1 MIHRVMHNRSN
12 QLRTLLLKSSSHPRK
27 KTAFLARCT
36 NKSFFSTAPPPDWAT
51 LDPSLLGTTS
61 TPHYVQNLVS
71 GSWQDKDAI
80 KQTLSIPNPM
90 DKSSYDLCLVPD
102 TQVSELSPF
111 IDSMKNVPKSGL
123 HNPLKNVE
131 RYLYLGEVTRRAGEE
146 LTKPNVAEFFA
157 QSIMKSSPKS
167 HAQALGEVKVT
178 AAFLKNFGG
187 DNVRFLGRSFGVPGD
202 HVGQESVGYRWP
214 FGPVAIIAPF
224 NFPLEIPVLQLM
236 GALFMGNKPVLK
248 PAEKVSLVMEQF
260 LHLLHFCGMEKGDV
274 DLLNCQGPVAMEL
287 ILNSP
292 VKLTQFTGS
301 SRVGELLAEKTR
313 GKVRLEDA
321 GFDWKILGPDVSD
334 VDYVAWQCDQDAYA
348 CSGQKCSAQSILFM
362 HEHWDSVNLISK
374 LKANASTRSLDD
386 LSIGPV
392 LTHTTEGILDHVNQL
407 LQLPGSEL
415 LFGGKELDNHNIP
428 DVYGAVEPTA
438 VFVPLDEMLKEE
450 NYDICFKEL
459 FAPFQ
464 IITKYNDANMCLVLE
479 ACERMS
485 NHLTAAVVSNDVKFV
500 STILQNTVN
509 GTTYAGKR
517 ARTTGAPQNHWFGPA
532 GDPRGAGIGTPEAIK
547 LVWSCHREIITDNLV
562 PDDWNQPKAT

>member
-1 MIHRVMHNRSN
+1 MMLHKAACGRSASPS
-12 QLRTLLLKSSSHPRK
+12 QLRALLHKSIQ
-27 KTAFLARCT
+27 A
-36 NKSFFSTAPPPDWAT
+36 NKSTLFLTTTKAFSSIPGWAT
-51 LDPSLLGTTS
+51 FDPALLGKNS

-71 GSWQDKDAI
+71 GSWQEKDAI
-80 KQTLSIPNPM
+80 SKTISIPDPI
-90 DKSSYDLCLVPD
+90 DKSSFPICTVPD
-102 TQVSELSPF
+102 TQVSDLTPF
-111 IDSMKNVPKSGL
+111 IESMKKVPKSGL

-146 LTKPNVAEFFA
+146 LSRSDVSEFFA
-157 QSIMKSSPKS
+157 QSIMKCSPKS

-187 DNVRFLGRSFGVPGD
+187 DNVRFLARSFGVPGD
-202 HVGQESVGYRWP
+202 HLGQESVGYRWP

-248 PAEKVSLVMEQF
+248 PAEKVALVMEQF
-260 LHLLHFCGMEKGDV
+260 LHLLHYCGMDKEDV
-274 DLLNCQGPVAMEL
+274 DLLNCQGPVAQEL

-292 VKLTQFTGS
+292 IKLTQFTGS
-301 SRVGELLAEKTR
+301 SRVGELLSEKTG
-313 GKVRLEDA
+313 GKVKLEDA

-334 VDYVAWQCDQDAYA
+334 VEYVAWQCDQDAYA
-348 CSGQKCSAQSILFM
+348 SSGQKCSAQSMLFM
-362 HEHWDSVNLISK
+362 HENWDDVGLLST
-374 LKANASTRSLDD
+374 LKENASQRSLDN
-386 LSIGPV
+386 LTVGPV
-392 LTHTTEGILDHVNQL
+392 LTHTTKDILDHTNKL
-407 LQLPGSEL
+407 LEIPGSKL
-415 LFGGKELDNHNIP
+415 LFGGKELEKHNIP

-450 NYDICFKEL
+450 NFETCAKEL

-464 IITKYNDANMCLVLE
+464 VVTKYNDANMCLVLE

-485 NHLTAAVVSNDVKFV
+485 HHLTAAVVSNDAKFLH
-500 STILQNTVN
+500 SILANTVN

-562 PDDWNQPKAT
+562 PDEWEKPAAT